1 MSNNTKSGL
10 HWIVVGSLWLT
21 LTACSST
28 SHLFVKKTE
37 LDALDQCL
45 ATQKSQQEIFTQQQ
59 AKLEET
65 INMLSE
71 SLEEQKKLAAIPP
84 PPPPPVERPRPIV
97 CPKLPPRPVQATNV
111 NDTAFQDKQVVGE
124 KEQVYLNDLGFS
136 MSARIDTGATT
147 ASMDARDIQTFERNG
162 EEWVRFTV
170 YHPTT
175 REPVEV
181 ERKRVR
187 RVHIVQS
194 GAEEPERRPVVEM
207 RITLG
212 KITQNAEFTLADRSN
227 LEQPMLIGRN
237 VLRDVMLVDVSRS
250 EIVPP
255 VRPEKA
261 PEPAPK
267 AQDKPKAEEKP
278 KAASEPQAKPQPQT
292 QPQPQSQP
300 EPKPEPQAD
309 Q

>member
-1 MSNNTKSGL
+1 
-10 HWIVVGSLWLT
+10 
-21 LTACSST
+21 
-28 SHLFVKKTE
+28 
-37 LDALDQCL
+37 
-45 ATQKSQQEIFTQQQ
+45 
-59 AKLEET
+59 
-65 INMLSE
+65 
-71 SLEEQKKLAAIPP
+71 
-84 PPPPPVERPRPIV
+84 
-97 CPKLPPRPVQATNV
+97 
-111 NDTAFQDKQVVGE
+111 
-124 KEQVYLNDLGFS
+124 
-136 MSARIDTGATT
+136 
-147 ASMDARDIQTFERNG
+147 
-162 EEWVRFTV
+162 
-170 YHPTT
+170 
-175 REPVEV
+175 
-181 ERKRVR
+181 
-187 RVHIVQS
+187 
-194 GAEEPERRPVVEM
+194 VVEM

-261 PEPAPK
+261 PEPSPK
-267 AQDKPKAEEKP
+267 AQPKAEEKP

>member
-10 HWIVVGSLWLT
+10 HRFFFGLLCLT

-28 SHLFVKKTE
+28 SHLFVKTTE

-45 ATQKSQQEIFTQQQ
+45 ATQKSQQELFTQQQ
-59 AKLEET
+59 AKLEAT

-71 SLEEQKKLAAIPP
+71 SLEEQKKLAALPP
-84 PPPPPVERPRPIV
+84 PPPPPVEKPRNVV

-111 NDTAFQDKQVVGE
+111 NDTVFQDKQVVGE
-124 KEQVYLNDLGFS
+124 KEQVYLNDVGVAFL
-136 MSARIDTGATT
+136 ARIDTGATT

-170 YHPTT
+170 YHPET
-175 REPVEV
+175 RAPIEV

-187 RVHIVQS
+187 RVHVVQS

-212 KITQNAEFTLADRSN
+212 KITQNAEFTLTDRSN
-227 LEQPMLIGRN
+227 LELPMLIGRN

-250 EIVPP
+250 EISPP
-255 VRPEKA
+255 VRPEKKKE
-261 PEPAPK
+261 EPAKQP
-267 AQDKPKAEEKP
+267 EEKKP
-278 KAASEPQAKPQPQT
+278 EAKPEQ
-292 QPQPQSQP
+292 
-300 EPKPEPQAD
+300 KQAD

>member
-10 HWIVVGSLWLT
+10 HWFLFGSLWLT

-59 AKLEET
+59 TKLEET

-84 PPPPPVERPRPIV
+84 PPPPPVEKPRPIV

-111 NDTAFQDKQVVGE
+111 NDTVFQDKQVVGE
-124 KEQVYLNDLGFS
+124 KEQVFLNDLGIS

-162 EEWVRFTV
+162 EEWVRFIV

-175 REPVEV
+175 REPIDV

-227 LEQPMLIGRN
+227 LEQPMIIGRN

-261 PEPAPK
+261 PEPATK
-267 AQDKPKAEEKP
+267 TEEKP
-278 KAASEPQAKPQPQT
+278 KAASEPQAKPQSQT
-292 QPQPQSQP
+292 QP

>member
-10 HWIVVGSLWLT
+10 HWIVLISLWLT
-21 LTACSST
+21 LTACSSA
-28 SHLFVKKTE
+28 SHLFVKKTD

-45 ATQKSQQEIFTQQQ
+45 ASQQSQQNIFTQQQ

-65 INMLSE
+65 IAMLSE
-71 SLEEQKKLAAIPP
+71 SLEEQKRLAAVPP
-84 PPPPPVERPRPIV
+84 PPPPPVVDRPRVV
-97 CPKLPPRPVQATNV
+97 CPKLPPRPAQATNV

-124 KEQVYLNDLGFS
+124 KEQVYLNDLGIS
-136 MSARIDTGATT
+136 MPARIDTGATT
-147 ASMDARDIQTFERNG
+147 ASMDARNIQFFERNG
-162 EEWVRFTV
+162 EEWVRFIV
-170 YHPTT
+170 YHPET
-175 REPVEV
+175 REPIEV

-194 GAEEPERRPVVEM
+194 SAEEPERRPVVEM

-212 KITQNAEFTLADRSN
+212 KITQNAEFTLADRSK

-250 EIVPP
+250 NIVPP
-255 VRPEKA
+255 QRPEKEPEA
-261 PEPAPK
+261 PAK
-267 AQDKPKAEEKP
+267 ADEKP
-278 KAASEPQAKPQPQT
+278 KPQAKPQPK
-292 QPQPQSQP
+292 PQPASQ
-300 EPKPEPQAD
+300 PEPQAD